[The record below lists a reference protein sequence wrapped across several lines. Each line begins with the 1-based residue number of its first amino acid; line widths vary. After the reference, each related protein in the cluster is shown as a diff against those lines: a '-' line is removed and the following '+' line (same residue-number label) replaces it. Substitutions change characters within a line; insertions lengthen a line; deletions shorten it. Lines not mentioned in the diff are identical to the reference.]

1 MGAATRNMLAKAA
14 LLLFAACAYAHD
26 FKLCGTDNLGITAV
40 DVAPDSP
47 IPGQNL
53 TVTFTAAPKQDI
65 VSGDKLT
72 ITVKVFGVALGHVDF
87 DSCSELGITCPVKA
101 GTSSTLKATYLV
113 PKAAPGGVP
122 LTAEFTAKNAAG
134 TQYSC
139 VDVDVTMGKPPSTTP
154 MTLTFLDVTPL
165 DDSTCIHHEEVG
177 SHKCYEACGS
187 GNFVVKGLDVKG
199 ACPDEYTETDSTKT
213 VKTCSDGVTNLK
225 YCKAGGLHIVDLT
238 EKVKGVKGTC
248 QHAVEG
254 NKCFEGCA
262 PAKFVMKGLV
272 DTGVCPSSFSVTE
285 KTDVVLSC
293 SDGVTN
299 TKYCTT
305 PLYLVNVTM
314 RTKGQAGMPNKE
326 FWDAIALAPHFRP
339 WKCVH
344 REDST
349 NHKCYDACA
358 RDSSFAVKGLTSAG
372 ACPSQYSHIDSSKTV
387 EACSDG
393 VTNLKYCSGGALH
406 KVMLLERT
414 KGQSG
419 QSFLS
424 GATWQKA
431 VSEFNPNAECSKD
444 SDCPSSYCQNGFC
457 HGCFDKCCETDTDC
471 KKKGMGYCQN
481 DSTKMPPY
489 FCHA

>member
-1 MGAATRNMLAKAA
+1 MKV
-14 LLLFAACAYAHD
+14 LLSLLVVSAYAHD

-154 MTLTFLDVTPL
+154 MTVTFLDVTPL
-165 DDSTCIHHEEVG
+165 DDSTCIHHEEIG

-199 ACPDEYTETDSTKT
+199 ACPDEYTETDSTET
-213 VKTCSDGVTNLK
+213 
-225 YCKAGGLHIVDLT
+225 
-238 EKVKGVKGTC
+238 VKGVKGTC

-305 PLYLVNVTM
+305 P
-314 RTKGQAGMPNKE
+314 
-326 FWDAIALAPHFRP
+326 
-339 WKCVH
+339 
-344 REDST
+344 
-349 NHKCYDACA
+349 
-358 RDSSFAVKGLTSAG
+358 
-372 ACPSQYSHIDSSKTV
+372 
-387 EACSDG
+387 
-393 VTNLKYCSGGALH
+393 
-406 KVMLLERT
+406 
-414 KGQSG
+414 
-419 QSFLS
+419 
-424 GATWQKA
+424 
-431 VSEFNPNAECSKD
+431 
-444 SDCPSSYCQNGFC
+444 
-457 HGCFDKCCETDTDC
+457 
-471 KKKGMGYCQN
+471 
-481 DSTKMPPY
+481 
-489 FCHA
+489 

>member
-1 MGAATRNMLAKAA
+1 MG
-14 LLLFAACAYAHD
+14 
-26 FKLCGTDNLGITAV
+26 
-40 DVAPDSP
+40 
-47 IPGQNL
+47 
-53 TVTFTAAPKQDI
+53 
-65 VSGDKLT
+65 
-72 ITVKVFGVALGHVDF
+72 
-87 DSCSELGITCPVKA
+87 
-101 GTSSTLKATYLV
+101 
-113 PKAAPGGVP
+113 
-122 LTAEFTAKNAAG
+122 
-134 TQYSC
+134 
-139 VDVDVTMGKPPSTTP
+139 
-154 MTLTFLDVTPL
+154 
-165 DDSTCIHHEEVG
+165 
-177 SHKCYEACGS
+177 
-187 GNFVVKGLDVKG
+187 
-199 ACPDEYTETDSTKT
+199 
-213 VKTCSDGVTNLK
+213 
-225 YCKAGGLHIVDLT
+225 
-238 EKVKGVKGTC
+238 
-248 QHAVEG
+248 G

-349 NHKCYDACA
+349 N
-358 RDSSFAVKGLTSAG
+358 
-372 ACPSQYSHIDSSKTV
+372 
-387 EACSDG
+387 
-393 VTNLKYCSGGALH
+393 LKYCSGGALH

-457 HGCFDKCCETDTDC
+457 HG
-471 KKKGMGYCQN
+471 
-481 DSTKMPPY
+481 
-489 FCHA
+489 